1 MSSVDN
7 LLIQLKQ
14 VNDAIKLSKSSE
26 EKETLNSLKND
37 LNELIRLTNETIE
50 YEKPNKTIDDEFAL
64 YMSELKSLDEN
75 ISGSS
80 SSKQTNDEIIG
91 KKCSAPFNHAW
102 GSTTF
107 YNAMI
112 CSLETDDKV
121 RVLFTNP
128 THEKMIPC
136 RFFLDG
142 HCKFDETDKCR
153 YSHGELVCYSKLK
166 DYKPPNFDLLTK
178 KNCPAL
184 VKRSVDN
191 LWHKSIIT
199 AVDFDKK
206 LCHIKLEGKKETIEC
221 IFEDILPIED
231 DDDDDDLSDNDVSN
245 IQQTYLIEQ
254 NFNRT
259 ANERL
264 GEWEKHTRGIGS
276 KLMEK
281 MGYIH
286 GMPLGSKGIGIINP
300 ISAQILPQGC
310 SLDHCMDLRE
320 QANGDQ
326 DLFSVEKKLKRLKK
340 KQEQI
345 NLKAYE
351 KSAKQTDVFS
361 FINQKVF
368 NQTPTKS
375 NTLTKEKI
383 KTTDLKM
390 ESGKNLNVAEFKIT
404 ETIRKKE
411 KEILTINQSLGR
423 HKAGTPVY
431 MNLKTQLEAKKLE
444 MENLR
449 KSENSIKNEKALR
462 HNKTKLSIF

>member
-1 MSSVDN
+1 MSSVDD
-7 LLIQLKQ
+7 LLIQLSQ
-14 VNDAIKLSKSSE
+14 VNDAIKFSKSNE
-26 EKETLNSLKND
+26 EKETLKSLKND
-37 LNELIRLTNETIE
+37 LNELIRLTNETIK
-50 YEKPNKTIDDEFAL
+50 YEKPTKSIDDEFAL
-64 YMSELKSLDEN
+64 YMSEIKSLDEN
-75 ISGSS
+75 ISASS
-80 SSKQTNDEIIG
+80 SSKPSDDEIVG
-91 KKCSAPFNHAW
+91 KKCSAPFNHSW
-102 GSTTF
+102 GATTY

-112 CSLETDDKV
+112 CSLDDDMKV

-136 RFFLDG
+136 RFYLDG
-142 HCKFDETDKCR
+142 HCKFDLTDKCR
-153 YSHGELVCYSKLK
+153 YSHGELVSYSKLK

-184 VKRSVDN
+184 VKRSDN

-206 LCHIKLEGKKETIEC
+206 LCHVKLEGKKESIEC
-221 IFEDILPIED
+221 LFENVSPID
-231 DDDDDDLSDNDVSN
+231 DDDSDDESFSDDDVSN

-259 ANERL
+259 ANEML

-286 GMPLGSKGIGIINP
+286 GEPLGSKGIGIINP

-310 SLDHCMDLRE
+310 SLDHCMNLRE
-320 QANGDQ
+320 QANGDKN
-326 DLFSVEKKLKRLKK
+326 LFSVEKKLKRLKK

-345 NLKAYE
+345 NVKAYE
-351 KSAKQTDVFS
+351 KQAKQTDVFS
-361 FINQKVF
+361 FINQRVF
-368 NQTPTKS
+368 NQAPKS
-375 NTLTKEKI
+375 VVTKEKS
-383 KTTDLKM
+383 KSTDLKS

-404 ETIRKKE
+404 ENIRKKE
-411 KEILTINQSLGR
+411 KEISTLNQSMSR
-423 HKAGTPVY
+423 HKVGTPVY
-431 MNLKTQLEAKKLE
+431 LNLKTQLGVKKLE

-449 KSENSIKNEKALR
+449 KSENSIKNEKASR